1 MGVREGVMG
10 VVVLLGTYVVYVL
23 LKLGFLAWR
32 RRRPRPAPVPEYEA
46 DLDVGVYAPTPAKA
60 NTLREDD
67 SPAPQKKLEPA
78 SGHEAFESMVELARL
93 RFQLE
98 ALTAAHA
105 ELQTELRGELTSLRE
120 QLEVLRKARNVAP
133 QYGEA
138 LGLVERGLDSD
149 AIAERCGISVSE
161 AELVAA
167 LSRSSPQKE

>member
-10 VVVLLGTYVVYVL
+10 VVVLLGAYVVYVL
-23 LKLGFLAWR
+23 LKLGLLAWR
-32 RRRPRPAPVPEYEA
+32 RRRPKPEPVPEYEP
-46 DLDVGVYAPTPAKA
+46 DVGVYAPIPAKA

-67 SPAPQKKLEPA
+67 SAAPQKKREPA
-78 SGHEAFESMVELARL
+78 SGHEGFESMVELARL

-105 ELQTELRGELTSLRE
+105 ELQTELQGELALLRE
-120 QLEVLRKARNVAP
+120 QVEVLRNARNVAP

-138 LGLVERGLDSD
+138 LGLVQRGLDSD